1 MRRDPWTAEKT
12 EQLFSLLE
20 QGKSAREIGI
30 IFGMGRM
37 AILGK
42 AHREKIKRGHIPEPR
57 KRILEGLGSE
67 RISPELFRH
76 TAPKRVYTFRSQ
88 PKPSTE
94 GVGFI
99 LPAAP
104 APAPQAGPAVGLLD
118 VTGCKWPVAE
128 DPSLIG
134 GKAFCNHA
142 KADGSSYCPHHKQ
155 KARSTQPV
163 STWLKHAVTA

>member
-12 EQLFSLLE
+12 EQLFSLLA
-20 QGKSAREIGI
+20 QGKSAREIGA

-42 AHREKIKRGHIPEPR
+42 AHREKIKRGYVPEP
-57 KRILEGLGSE
+57 K
-67 RISPELFRH
+67 
-76 TAPKRVYTFRSQ
+76 KRVLNGEKRAYTFRAA

-99 LPAAP
+99 MPAIP
-104 APAPQAGPAVGLLD
+104 APAPQRGPAVGLLD

-128 DPSLIG
+128 DASLIG
-134 GKAFCNHA
+134 GQAFCNYT
-142 KADGSSYCPHHKQ
+142 KADGEPYCPYHVQ
-155 KARSTQPV
+155 ASIAPY
-163 STWLKHAVTA
+163 SAELKRRTVKSLHFVLKRAA

>member
-1 MRRDPWTAEKT
+1 MRRDPWTTEKT

-20 QGKSAREIGI
+20 QGKSAREIGE

-37 AILGK
+37 AVLGK
-42 AHREKIKRGHIPEPR
+42 AHREKVKRGHIPEPR
-57 KRILEGLGSE
+57 KLVLDGV
-67 RISPELFRH
+67 
-76 TAPKRVYTFRSQ
+76 KRAYTFRPQ

-99 LPAAP
+99 MPTIP
-104 APAPQAGPAVGLLD
+104 APAPQKGPAVGLLD

-134 GKAFCNHA
+134 GQAFCNHA
-142 KADGSSYCPHHKQ
+142 KADGKPYCPFHVN
-155 KARSTQPV
+155 ASIAPY
-163 STWLKHAVTA
+163 SAELKRRTVKSLHFVLKRAA